1 MYMYVHQPYPKLQPV
16 NVVLQLVNFDGS
28 PFWLSLDRVLARVWH
43 WKSFNYW
50 CLNLFQIYQKGLKL
64 FSPCTFF
71 NFKVCYLLIYSQNFY
86 LRTQFQFILRSLYLK
101 STYGA
106 VLVVNQILWNPN
118 YVWDLLELA
127 ILRATFLSIQSYHTC
142 SLFMSVR
149 RIKKLCNLSL
159 TIIGIQFKRILYNL
173 PGPLRT

>member
-1 MYMYVHQPYPKLQPV
+1 MYMYVHQPYPKFQPG

-28 PFWLSLDRVLARVWH
+28 PFWLSLDRVLDRVWH
-43 WKSFNYW
+43 WKSKVIW
-50 CLNLFQIYQKGLKL
+50 LDLKVAPPLFKRVLTIDVSIYSKYIYQSGLKL

-71 NFKVCYLLIYSQNFY
+71 NFKVCYLLIYSQNVY

-101 STYGA
+101 STYGT

-127 ILRATFLSIQSYHTC
+127 IL
-142 SLFMSVR
+142 
-149 RIKKLCNLSL
+149 
-159 TIIGIQFKRILYNL
+159 
-173 PGPLRT
+173 